1 MIPQT
6 ELLNIY
12 LMAFSIRNVELTI
25 SENYYK
31 ELVRCPVHLSIG
43 QEMVPSIFSSLD
55 NPKDLA
61 VSTHRGH
68 AHFLG
73 KRGSIRRLF
82 DEIHGL
88 PTGCSGGN
96 GGSMHLIDT
105 DNGFMGSTA
114 IVANTVPIGVGMSEA
129 QNLLTN
135 NNSIT
140 TIFMGEGA
148 TEEGVFYESLNYAK
162 IRNLPCI
169 FVIENN
175 NFSVYTSLEP
185 RQGKLNLEKKI
196 NGFCV
201 NYIFVD
207 NHNYMLLHNKWS
219 HALDD
224 VRNGKGPYVIEVMTH
239 RYREHCGPN
248 FDDHLNYRD
257 ETFLKKWKK
266 LDILDLLKNDLIDSG
281 IQESY
286 LSKKEDQIF
295 KFIKNEYKN
304 SEINYLKKREK
315 MNKTRV

>member
-6 ELLNIY
+6 ELFNIY
-12 LMAFSIRNVELTI
+12 LMAFLIRSVELTI

-31 ELVRCPVHLSIG
+31 EFVRCPIHLSIG
-43 QEMVPSIFSSLD
+43 QEMVPSVFSSLD
-55 NPKDLA
+55 KPKDLA

-73 KRGSIRRLF
+73 KRGSIRKLF

-88 PTGCSGGN
+88 PSGCSGGN
-96 GGSMHLIDT
+96 GGSMHLVDT
-105 DNGFMGSTA
+105 ENGFIGSTA
-114 IVANTVPIGVGMSEA
+114 IVANTVPIGVGISEA

-140 TIFMGEGA
+140 TVFLGEGA

-162 IRNLPCI
+162 LRNLPCI

-196 NGFCV
+196 KGFCV

-207 NHNYMLLHNKWS
+207 NHNYMSLYSKWS
-219 HALDD
+219 QALDM
-224 VRNGKGPYVIEVMTH
+224 VRMAKG
-239 RYREHCGPN
+239 
-248 FDDHLNYRD
+248 HL
-257 ETFLKKWKK
+257 L
-266 LDILDLLKNDLIDSG
+266 
-281 IQESY
+281 
-286 LSKKEDQIF
+286 
-295 KFIKNEYKN
+295 
-304 SEINYLKKREK
+304 
-315 MNKTRV
+315 